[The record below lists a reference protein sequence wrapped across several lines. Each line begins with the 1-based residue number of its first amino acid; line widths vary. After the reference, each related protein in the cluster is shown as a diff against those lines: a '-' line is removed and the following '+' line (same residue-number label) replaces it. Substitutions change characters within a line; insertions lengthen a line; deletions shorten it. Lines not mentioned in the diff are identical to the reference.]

1 LLDVLTSDKID
12 RASFEHFRVMT
23 AYFPVVK
30 TKLDEMIGG
39 CDHQP
44 DLQVEFLVAALIEIL
59 CPLVQSQKA

>member
-1 LLDVLTSDKID
+1 
-12 RASFEHFRVMT
+12 MT